1 MRRGA
6 EQQGFVLTDRD
17 ACPSTRRSPYL
28 VDVMIARDGEEPGA
42 KVGAVF
48 PLVDVRQSPDKAI
61 LNEFVSF
68 DLAMG

>member
-1 MRRGA
+1 
-6 EQQGFVLTDRD
+6 
-17 ACPSTRRSPYL
+17 
-28 VDVMIARDGEEPGA
+28 MIARDGEEPGA

-48 PLVDVRQSPDKAI
+48 PLVDVRQGSNEAI